1 MEPRF
6 GHDFSKMGI
15 HSTQE
20 SFHHGRFRQKSA
32 EHRISQLDTKLKYRC
47 AMEESSSEDEQLL
60 YRRPLGVAACNTER
74 GIVEKSVFEEHCAGN
89 CVEQHEDQHVED
101 MTLCCERYGRC
112 IQNASTVDGRNKCRE
127 KWIEY
132 WNHIDDWTEC
142 NAYNTEDR
150 CLQNLLRDQCA
161 TRSSKTSEE
170 CCQSLQKQFNFVED
184 QVRERCPKALPWPCG
199 FSENGEIL
207 KI

>member
-1 MEPRF
+1 MESRF

-15 HSTQE
+15 HPKQGA
-20 SFHHGRFRQKSA
+20 FQA
-32 EHRISQLDTKLKYRC
+32 DTELKYRR
-47 AMEESSSEDEQLL
+47 AIEDPSSEDEQVF

-74 GIVEKSVFEEHCAGN
+74 GIVEKSVFKEHCAGN
-89 CVEQHEDQHVED
+89 CVERHEDQHVED
-101 MTLCCERYGRC
+101 MTPCCERYGRC
-112 IQNASTVDGRNKCRE
+112 IQNAPTVDGRNKCRE

-132 WNHIDDWTEC
+132 WNNIDDWTEC
-142 NAYNTEDR
+142 NAYNTEDG
-150 CLQNLLRDQCA
+150 CLRNLLKDQCA

-170 CCQSLQKQFNFVED
+170 CCQSLQEQFNFVED